1 MADMSDETIDMLR
14 ADLAAVEAGETEGL
28 VFAAGHG
35 IQSRRWR
42 FAWENESL
50 AVDFDLPIGRVL
62 SDEEVQ
68 KSDNAEIA
76 AAIRMALVLISACD
90 RFVEPGC
97 RLYVA
102 HDGGTASWRVVSGDG
117 EVLDDA
123 DDWASLAA
131 RLDAAMPEEEDVV
144 FLP

>member
-1 MADMSDETIDMLR
+1 MPPPININNVPLNYFLHGVDAMRDVQNVQPPGS
-14 ADLAAVEAGETEGL
+14 AG
-28 VFAAGHG
+28 
-35 IQSRRWR
+35 
-42 FAWENESL
+42 
-50 AVDFDLPIGRVL
+50 
-62 SDEEVQ
+62 VQ
-68 KSDNAEIA
+68 PA
-76 AAIRMALVLISACD
+76 D